1 MLYYNGRSKTELFAT
16 EEEAN
21 KRNEYRKELC
31 ASSWP
36 TTIGEVFVVA
46 SRGLGTVPQS
56 AVMRAC
62 CHVKLDNCMLI
73 DVVVVATEISFCYTA

>member
-16 EEEAN
+16 EEEASE
-21 KRNEYRKELC
+21 RNEYRKELC

-46 SRGLGTVPQS
+46 AP
-56 AVMRAC
+56 
-62 CHVKLDNCMLI
+62 
-73 DVVVVATEISFCYTA
+73 

>member
-21 KRNEYRKELC
+21 KRNKYRKELC

-46 SRGLGTVPQS
+46 AP
-56 AVMRAC
+56 
-62 CHVKLDNCMLI
+62 
-73 DVVVVATEISFCYTA
+73 